1 MGCMTVKTI
10 TSTELLNGGN
20 ELIILH
26 NGEIYQLRITSKNR
40 LILTK

>member
-1 MGCMTVKTI
+1 MTVKTI

-26 NGEIYQLRITSKNR
+26 NGEIYRLRITSKNR